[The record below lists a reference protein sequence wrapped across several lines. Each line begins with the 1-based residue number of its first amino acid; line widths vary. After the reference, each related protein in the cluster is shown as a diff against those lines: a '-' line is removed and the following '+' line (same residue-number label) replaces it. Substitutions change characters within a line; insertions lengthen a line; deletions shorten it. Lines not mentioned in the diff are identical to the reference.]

1 MCQLSTLA
9 ALPHGSK
16 VAAAVPG
23 VHLHTT
29 LTGERKRDHVLELSV
44 KSPKTHSDWTILGY
58 ILNCKPKIMGRI
70 WNAPIGLA
78 EVKCFALR

>member
-1 MCQLSTLA
+1 MCQLSTPA

-44 KSPKTHSDWTILGY
+44 KVPRLIL
-58 ILNCKPKIMGRI
+58 
-70 WNAPIGLA
+70 IGLSWVIYSVYSPIVNQRLWVEYGMHQLA
-78 EVKCFALR
+78 